1 MDIFGFVFTLG
12 VFAYL
17 ALSLFWG
24 VTAAVVANWSGQ
36 NRWLGLLF
44 GALFHV
50 IGVVIVLIIGS
61 VKKSS
66 GSRKPSYTP
75 ALENDLFVSGT
86 STFAS
91 SGSSSST
98 EWFFDGASAT
108 YVEQTPN
115 KERGWLLDMPGLVYL
130 IGTAVSVIL
139 MIVALFLNWFF
150 VIAESNEIIGI
161 TAFSTG
167 LDFWTFVT
175 VLAVGGTLFFLTK
188 GNSRVASVIFAWFGS
203 WWIFLAMAAMI
214 SRETFVRAV
223 DLLFEIPNLIVEG
236 TGDFAQFSE
245 SWAFDLGPAWYLVF
259 AYGAILVG
267 LSFANLVQLPER
279 DGAKPTI

>member
-66 GSRKPSYTP
+66 GSQKPSYTP
-75 ALENDLFVSGT
+75 ALENDLFARGT

-108 YVEQTPN
+108 YVEQTPT
-115 KERGWLLDMPGLVYL
+115 KGRGWLLDMPGLVYL
-130 IGTAVSVIL
+130 IGTAISVIL

-175 VLAVGGTLFFLTK
+175 VLAIGGTLFFLTK

-203 WWIFLAMAAMI
+203 WWLFLAMAAMI

-259 AYGAILVG
+259 AFGAILVG